1 MALKTALL
9 SGHCR
14 KKKFFEEFVCR
25 SGTGC
30 ETARV
35 SVVLVSE
42 LKGLELASVFH
53 PADDFVLHQ
62 GQIAPGHCGTHRAG
76 QVYAWVA
83 GRCRDPDGCL
93 VLILMAVKQ
102 CLILA
107 AMCFC

>member
-1 MALKTALL
+1 MMMALKTALL

-14 KKKFFEEFVCR
+14 RKKFFEEFLCR

-53 PADDFVLHQ
+53 PADDFVLHH
-62 GQIAPGHCGTHRAG
+62 GQTAPGHCGTTELDRCTHGWLGDA
-76 QVYAWVA
+76 VA
-83 GRCRDPDGCL
+83 QMV
-93 VLILMAVKQ
+93 VLS
-102 CLILA
+102 
-107 AMCFC
+107 